1 MNVLGPSSVR
11 QAVIAQ
17 ASASPSVASV
27 ASVASDS
34 GKRRVLITGGNTGIG
49 FETAKALAHSHKI
62 IVGARNEAKGKAAVA
77 KLKDAVPGASC
88 ELAVFDLAD
97 LDSVSDF
104 SKAMLD
110 AGTPLDVLINNA
122 GVMACPLSRTKQ
134 GFETQI
140 GVNHLGHFLL
150 TEELLPLIQAAG
162 SNHGDARIVNL
173 ASSAN
178 YGGTINFDDLNWTK
192 RQYSKWPAYCQSKLA
207 NVVRPKPVTTR
218 PDSPRLAT
226 HAPPSLARQVYTY
239 ELDRRIANSGVTV
252 NAVHPGV
259 VATELGR
266 YLFPS
271 LPQGSEE
278 QKMSF
283 IEKAVAKL
291 ATLVLLTP
299 ARGAEAS
306 VFVASSPDA
315 ANVSGKYFDSVSLRP
330 KESNKESYDIARQDR
345 LTALSRELVSAYK
358 STVAV

>member
-1 MNVLGPSSVR
+1 MNVLGPSSIR

-218 PDSPRLAT
+218 PDSPRLAPT
-226 HAPPSLARQVYTY
+226 RPDSP
-239 ELDRRIANSGVTV
+239 
-252 NAVHPGV
+252 
-259 VATELGR
+259 
-266 YLFPS
+266 
-271 LPQGSEE
+271 
-278 QKMSF
+278 
-283 IEKAVAKL
+283 
-291 ATLVLLTP
+291 LTP
-299 ARGAEAS
+299 RPRSPARCTRTSWTG
-306 VFVASSPDA
+306 
-315 ANVSGKYFDSVSLRP
+315 GL
-330 KESNKESYDIARQDR
+330 QT
-345 LTALSRELVSAYK
+345 LG
-358 STVAV
+358 

>member
-1 MNVLGPSSVR
+1 MNVLGPSSIR

-17 ASASPSVASV
+17 ASASPSV

-218 PDSPRLAT
+218 PALAPT
-226 HAPPSLARQVYTY
+226 RHSRPALARP
-239 ELDRRIANSGVTV
+239 
-252 NAVHPGV
+252 PGV
-259 VATELGR
+259 HVRAGQADCKLWGDRQRRAPGSGRDRAGQVPVPIASAGLGGTEDVLHREGCCQAGHAR
-266 YLFPS
+266 TTDA
-271 LPQGSEE
+271 SEGC
-278 QKMSF
+278 
-283 IEKAVAKL
+283 
-291 ATLVLLTP
+291 
-299 ARGAEAS
+299 RGKR
-306 VFVASSPDA
+306 VC
-315 ANVSGKYFDSVSLRP
+315 
-330 KESNKESYDIARQDR
+330 R
-345 LTALSRELVSAYK
+345 LLSRRRQRQRQVL
-358 STVAV
+358 

>member
-1 MNVLGPSSVR
+1 MNVLGPSSIR

-218 PDSPRLAT
+218 PDSPRLAPT
-226 HAPPSLARQVYTY
+226 RPDSPRLAPTRPDSPRLAPTRPDSPRLAPTRPASPTLVVHVRAGQADCKLWGDRQRRAPGSGRDRAGQVPIPIASAGLGGTEDVLYREGCCQAGHARTADASEGCRGKRVCRLLSRRRQRQRQV
-239 ELDRRIANSGVTV
+239 L
-252 NAVHPGV
+252 
-259 VATELGR
+259 
-266 YLFPS
+266 
-271 LPQGSEE
+271 
-278 QKMSF
+278 
-283 IEKAVAKL
+283 
-291 ATLVLLTP
+291 
-299 ARGAEAS
+299 
-306 VFVASSPDA
+306 
-315 ANVSGKYFDSVSLRP
+315 
-330 KESNKESYDIARQDR
+330 
-345 LTALSRELVSAYK
+345 
-358 STVAV
+358 